1 MTFPQQ
7 QFQPQ
12 FGQQPVQ
19 QFGQPMQQGAPLPQ
33 FPQPTQAAPQQN
45 LQSAN
50 DFLAGGGKSFNF
62 GNAQLGF
69 KRLQKPFGGVIV
81 SDPVVSQVTNF
92 TTKQPEFWP
101 DGRPREQLM
110 VTIDTLQGPYPERE
124 DADDDGKRTLYVKG
138 SMVNPFRQAVQKGN
152 GGRGALE
159 VGGLLLGCHTGTNGQ
174 AYTWAFEYT
183 PPGQQAPTAPQPP
196 AAPAQQAQPMSPG
209 AMASAG
215 QMTPAQAVQAYQ
227 AAVQP
232 NQQAPTALPP
242 VGTPAVAAPTPVQ
255 TVANPNPFAQ

>member
-12 FGQQPVQ
+12 FGQQPAQ
-19 QFGQPMQQGAPLPQ
+19 QYGQILPQHSLPQ

-69 KRLQKPFGGVIV
+69 KRLQKPFGGVVV
-81 SDPVVSQVTNF
+81 SEPVVSQVTNF

-138 SMVNPFRQAVQKGN
+138 SMVNPFRQAIQKGN
-152 GGRGALE
+152 GGRGVLE
-159 VGGLLLGCHTGTNGQ
+159 VGSLLLGCHTGTNGQ
-174 AYTWAFEYT
+174 AYTWAFQYT
-183 PPGQQAPTAPQPP
+183 PPGQQASTAPQQP
-196 AAPAQQAQPMSPG
+196 AA
-209 AMASAG
+209 
-215 QMTPAQAVQAYQ
+215 PAQAVQAYQ